1 MSVVIA
7 PIAPAPEPASSSA
20 YQAGACNIGPY
31 EIRRRRTSGLLGVGA
46 AVALG
51 AALLAVGAPAP
62 ARLLVLVPLWGGL
75 ISLLQA
81 RRRFCVGFALAGIAN
96 LGDDASGR
104 ARVSPSDRAADL
116 AAGGRLVRDAL
127 LIATPIAAAFAGAAL
142 L

>member
-1 MSVVIA
+1 MSVVIT
-7 PIAPAPEPASSSA
+7 PLAPAPEPASAAA

-31 EIRRRRTSGLLGVGA
+31 EIRRRRASGLLGVGA

-51 AALLAVGAPAP
+51 AALVAVDASAP
-62 ARLLVLVPLWGGL
+62 ARLLVVLPLWGGL

-104 ARVSPSDRAADL
+104 ASVSPTDRAANL
-116 AAGGRLVRDAL
+116 AASRRLVRDAL
-127 LIATPIAAAFAGAAL
+127 LIAAPIAAAFAATAL
-142 L
+142 V